1 MLFRTILNNM
11 SLKILHANSNI
22 LMTNGLKAILS
33 KGGGVGSLV
42 NCSEEKQ
49 MFRLL
54 EEDQFDLVILDPS
67 SSDHFKLES
76 FLKLRQDFKKQK
88 VLIIAAT
95 NDQQWVLKMMEKGV
109 QGYLTRE
116 CDEDEII
123 HAIFAICKG
132 ENFYCNKVLDIIL
145 DKRGATDCNATTLT
159 GRESEITALI
169 AKGFTN
175 KEIGDRLCLSHH
187 TVHTHRKNIIKK
199 LGVGSVSELTLY
211 ALSVGL
217 IEA

>member
-1 MLFRTILNNM
+1 MD
-11 SLKILHANSNI
+11 LKILHVNSNV
-22 LMTNGLKAILS
+22 LMTNGLKLILS
-33 KGGGVGSLV
+33 KGGGVGCLA
-42 NCSEEKQ
+42 NCTEEKQ
-49 MFRLL
+49 LFHLL
-54 EEDQFDLVILDPS
+54 KEQEYDLVILDPS
-67 SSDHFKLES
+67 SSDEFNLES
-76 FLKLRQDFKKQK
+76 FLRFRQEFKQQK
-88 VLIIAAT
+88 VLIIAGT
-95 NDQQWVLKMMEKGV
+95 NDQQWVLKVMEKGV

-145 DKRGATDCNATTLT
+145 DNREATDCNATTLS

-187 TVHTHRKNIIKK
+187 TIHTHRKNIIKK
-199 LGVGSVSELTLY
+199 LGVSSVSELTLY